1 MFRIRKVKIENICVV
16 KQIIQLNMSVVF
28 MGKTKKFFF
37 VFCFIISIC
46 TSSAKRPIHTSI
58 LLCCITALHSLHW
71 SDALI
76 DCDITA
82 LWCRNKV
89 KFVLTLNANIGTLLL
104 VWTHI
109 YSMEFGNSSHVVCYL
124 LKIAVTR
131 SSYAKVNIS
140 F

>member
-28 MGKTKKFFF
+28 MGKKFFF
-37 VFCFIISIC
+37 VLLFQFVHHQQKGPFILASISVC
-46 TSSAKRPIHTSI
+46 W
-58 LLCCITALHSLHW
+58 ITALHSLHW

-76 DCDITA
+76 DCGITA

-89 KFVLTLNANIGTLLL
+89 KFILTLNANIGTLLL

-124 LKIAVTR
+124 LKIAMTK